1 MRTVLVTGATGNVG
15 RTVVTAL
22 RDRGASVR
30 AFVRDAERA
39 RRTLGDEVGLA
50 VGDFGDPASLRAALR
65 GVDAVFLTSA
75 DGPDKVAH
83 ETAVIDAASTAWV
96 PRLVKLSSPRV
107 EIGSDLAFWDWHGRI
122 EQHLRTSGVPAVC
135 LRSGYL
141 MSNLL
146 AAAEGVAASGQLIA
160 PAGTARIAM
169 TDPADVG
176 AAAAVLLTED
186 GHEGRTYTLTGPESV
201 TYGEVAAVLSEV
213 TGREVGYVDVPDEAA
228 RAGLAASGAPEWL
241 VDGVVGLFGKLREG
255 ACAEVTGTVR
265 ALTGREPRTLTE
277 WARDHA
283 GVFTGAPV

>member
-39 RRTLGDEVGLA
+39 RRVLGDEVGLA
-50 VGDFGDPASLRAALR
+50 VGDFGDPAALRAALR
-65 GVDAVFLTSA
+65 GVDGVFLTSA

-96 PRLVKLSSPRV
+96 SRLVKLSSPRV

-122 EQHLRTSGVPAVC
+122 ERHLLTSGVPAVC

-146 AAAEGVAASGQLIA
+146 AAAEAVAASGQLIA

-176 AAAAVLLTED
+176 AAAAALLTED
-186 GHEGRTYTLTGPESV
+186 GHDDRTYTVTGPEAL
-201 TYGEVAAVLSEV
+201 TYGDVAAVLSEA
-213 TGREVGYVDVPDEAA
+213 TGREVRYVDVPDGAA
-228 RAGLAASGAPEWL
+228 RAGLAASGAPQWL
-241 VDGVVGLFGKLREG
+241 VEGVAVLFGKLREG

-265 ALTGREPRTLTE
+265 ALTGREPRSLAG
-277 WARDHA
+277 WAREHA
-283 GVFTGAPV
+283 RPFTGALL